1 MPKWL
6 SLFRAVVIK
15 PLPDQVVEEIPE
27 AEGSA
32 VEEVEEEEVSVP
44 KAPTFRYK
52 KRMRILPV
60 EPKVQQ
66 NVPWAAWGRCPPHM
80 RYNCDQVP
88 FNLDN
93 SGRKTYIKAQ
103 SDVAV
108 ISGQPGSE
116 KRFGTLQVCL
126 HAGKSSQP
134 PLTIIFRGG
143 GPKRFEREFPRY
155 HPGVR
160 VLWQPKA
167 WMDSQLAVTW
177 ASQVFVPFL
186 EDKHPGDRQVLLLQ
200 DSLKA
205 QRTGEYVRFLQS
217 RGVES
222 AYGPRNQTEYW
233 QPIDAGH
240 VGAVLKQLGR
250 AELEKW
256 METPSNPDA
265 PPESRQYHWQLWES
279 NKMQASE
286 KRILMTWVFGRAW
299 EQLLTPRCVQPQKT

>member
-1 MPKWL
+1 
-6 SLFRAVVIK
+6 
-15 PLPDQVVEEIPE
+15 
-27 AEGSA
+27 
-32 VEEVEEEEVSVP
+32 
-44 KAPTFRYK
+44 
-52 KRMRILPV
+52 
-60 EPKVQQ
+60 
-66 NVPWAAWGRCPPHM
+66 
-80 RYNCDQVP
+80 
-88 FNLDN
+88 
-93 SGRKTYIKAQ
+93 
-103 SDVAV
+103 
-108 ISGQPGSE
+108 
-116 KRFGTLQVCL
+116 
-126 HAGKSSQP
+126 
-134 PLTIIFRGG
+134 
-143 GPKRFEREFPRY
+143 
-155 HPGVR
+155 
-160 VLWQPKA
+160 
-167 WMDSQLAVTW
+167 MDSQLAVTW

-250 AELEKW
+250 AEFEKW

-265 PPESRQYHWQLWES
+265 PSESRQYHWQLWES

-299 EQLLTPRCVQPQKT
+299 EQLLTPRHMQPQKT